1 MDIYT
6 LKPKDGSIDASNID
20 VGVIVGRFQT
30 PNLHE
35 KHRELIEYVISKH
48 NSVIIF
54 LGVSRVTQTEK
65 NPMDFLTRKIMIE
78 ENYKFNNIV
87 ILPQLD
93 ERYDDIWS
101 NKLDTQI
108 SNAFGNLSAVL
119 YGGRDSFIPHY
130 KGKYETIELSGTR
143 TKAISATEIR
153 LEASKGRITSL
164 SGREGVIKANFGRYA
179 KPNATVDVI
188 GWTREGKILV
198 GRKQNEPKFRFIG
211 GYVDTTDNSLEDAAL
226 REFKEETKCDLK
238 SLSYLGSTKIDDWRY
253 RGERDT
259 IMTSLF
265 CGEIWDIKKLEAS
278 DDIVECKLLDFEML
292 SEDMI
297 MEEHLPLLKIMKNN
311 IFFKEPFFNKK

>member
-1 MDIYT
+1 MEIYK
-6 LKPKDGSIDASNID
+6 LKPIDGSIDTSNID

-30 PNLHE
+30 PYLHE

-65 NPMDFLTRKIMIE
+65 NPLDFLTRKIMIE
-78 ENYKFNNIV
+78 QHYCNDNIV

-108 SNAFGNLSAVL
+108 SNAFGNSSAVL
-119 YGGRDSFIPHY
+119 YGGRDSFIPY
-130 KGKYETIELSGTR
+130 YEGKYETIELSGTR

-153 LEASKGRITSL
+153 LETSKTRITSL

-179 KPNATVDVI
+179 KPNPTVDVI
-188 GWTREGKILV
+188 GWTREGKILM

-211 GYVDTTDNSLEDAAL
+211 GYVDTTDDSLEDAAL

-238 SLSYLGSTKIDDWRY
+238 SLTFLGSTKIDDWRY

-278 DDIVECKLLDFEML
+278 DDIVECKLFDFDML
-292 SEDMI
+292 SEDTI
-297 MEEHLPLLKIMKNN
+297 MEEHIPLLKIIKNN
-311 IFFKEPFFNKK
+311 IYFKEPFFNKK